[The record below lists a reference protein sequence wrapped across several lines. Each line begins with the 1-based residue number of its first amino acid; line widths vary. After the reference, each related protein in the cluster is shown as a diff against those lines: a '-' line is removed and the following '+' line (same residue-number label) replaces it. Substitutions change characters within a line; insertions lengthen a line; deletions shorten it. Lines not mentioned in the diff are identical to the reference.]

1 MVENQLQSLGN
12 IQIPVIGI
20 FQAYFSYHQSKVT
33 ETVHVIPD
41 HTCPGLSRKACVALG
56 IINGTDKEID
66 EITKQNADFKT
77 ESSSLFSGLRKVKTE
92 VMLQPDAKPHCIYTL
107 RKNFY
112 PSKVKQ
118 D

>member
-1 MVENQLQSLGN
+1 MVENIQSLGN

-20 FQAYFSYHQSKVT
+20 FQANFSYHQSKVT

-41 HTCPGLSRKACVALG
+41 HTCPVLSRKTCVALG

-112 PSKVKQ
+112 PPKVKQ